1 MLPTVE
7 LTERVTRTCR
17 LAPEDVDFLLA
28 SHRAHLTLV
37 PTHEPGRYRL
47 TPKGY
52 VGTVV
57 ALRCRLLIRP
67 KIPLE
72 NLCHL
77 LDADGPVGVTEDRT
91 AARAGADLLDLLAAR
106 LARLMDER
114 SAAGLHRAY
123 VERAERGPFV
133 QGRLDIPAQLRDGG
147 AAREKVHCRYEDFTA
162 DVPCNQ
168 VPRGTAE
175 LVLRSPLLGEAARR
189 ALGLALRGF
198 GGVSVPPPGPGTFEA
213 AAADRLVDAYRPLL
227 DLCRLLAESLAPG
240 RESGDT
246 ACPAFLLD
254 MERVF
259 ESYCVRGLAA
269 VLAGQQGAA
278 IAVQPLFRASRPAAG
293 GPDLWMRPD
302 FTLHRDG
309 RPAVV
314 VDAKWKRS
322 PQVRADFN
330 QVLGYCAA
338 LGFPRGVLVYP
349 GRADRAWDYN
359 LSRDGLAVRI
369 QTLRV
374 VGTRAACRRS
384 LRRLARSV

>member
-1 MLPTVE
+1 MLPTIE
-7 LTERVTRTCR
+7 LTERVTQACR

-28 SHRAHLTLV
+28 AHRAHLTLV
-37 PTHEPGRYRL
+37 PTREPGLYRL
-47 TPKGY
+47 TPRGH
-52 VGTVV
+52 VGTIV
-57 ALRCRLLIRP
+57 APGCRLLIRP

-77 LDADGPVGVTEDRT
+77 LDAEPPALVTADRT
-91 AARAGADLLDLLAAR
+91 TARAGADLLDLLAAR

-123 VERAERGPFV
+123 VERAERGPFL
-133 QGRLDIPAQLRDGG
+133 QGRLDVPAQLRDGG

-162 DVPCNQ
+162 DIPCNQ
-168 VPRGTAE
+168 VPRATAE
-175 LVLRSPLLGEAARR
+175 LVLRSPILGEEARR

-198 GGVSVPPPGPGTFEA
+198 AGVSVAPTGPESFEA
-213 AAADRLVDAYRPLL
+213 ARADRLVDAYRPLL

-240 RESGDT
+240 REAGET

-259 ESYCVRGLAA
+259 ESYCVRRLAA

-278 IAVQPLFRASRPAAG
+278 VAVQPLFRASRPAAG

-330 QVLGYCAA
+330 QILGYCAA

-349 GRADRAWDYN
+349 GKADRAWEYHF
-359 LSRDGLAVRI
+359 SRDGMTVHI
-369 QTLRV
+369 HTLRV
-374 VGTRAACRRS
+374 VGPRAACRRS
-384 LRRLARSV
+384 LRRLARSL